1 MENTIIMWDAL
12 APNQQQEY
20 KRKVIDLIME
30 GYIESDMSFDSIEN
44 ISKRMYYGDVKSKK
58 VSSH

>member
-12 APNQQQEY
+12 TQNEQQEY
-20 KRKVIDLIME
+20 KRKVIDLIMK

-58 VSSH
+58 VSY